1 MYFWSYMKEK
11 KILWADDE
19 IDMLKSH
26 ILFIEEKGYKI
37 TPVISGQDAIECFQE
52 EIFDVVFIDENMPG
66 ISGLET
72 LDTLKKINPSV
83 PVIMITKSE
92 DEGIMTHAIGKQI
105 ADYLIKPVNP
115 NQILLSLK
123 KILHKDDIVSEAVLT
138 GYRNEFMQI
147 SEQIND
153 TATHTDWINIYKNII
168 DWEINLAES
177 RSPLL
182 ESLLVQKQEADSV
195 FSRFIKVNYEKW
207 MLEKEN
213 TPLFSHQ
220 IFPQKVFPLL
230 DNGEK
235 VFFVLIDNFRLDQWY
250 AIKDLLTPHFNIAED
265 AYYSILPTAT
275 QYARNAIFAGLMPSD
290 IKKNY
295 PQYWKEE
302 SEEGSKNEHEEDLM
316 KAQLERHSKSISF
329 SYHKLMNSTAGEKLI
344 SNINQLK
351 NNDLN
356 IVVINFVDMLSHAR
370 TDSKMIRELASDEAA
385 YRSVTRSWF
394 RHSSTLELLKRIGE
408 AGAKVIITSD
418 HGTIRVKKP
427 MKVLGDKE
435 LNTNLRYK
443 VGRNIQYDRKKV
455 YDILKPENI
464 GLPSPHV
471 SSKYIFATNDD
482 FLAYPNDFQHYASF
496 YTDTFQH
503 GGISLEE
510 MIVPLMTIT
519 PK

>member
-1 MYFWSYMKEK
+1 MKNK

-37 TPVISGQDAIECFQE
+37 TPVISGQDAIDCFRE
-52 EIFDVVFIDENMPG
+52 ETFDVVFVDENMPG

-72 LDTLKKINPSV
+72 LDALKKINPSV

-123 KILHKDDIVSEAVLT
+123 KILHREDIVSEAVLT
-138 GYRNEFMQI
+138 GYRNEFSQI
-147 SEQIND
+147 SAEINSS
-153 TATHTDWINIYKNII
+153 ANYKDWIQIYKNLI

-177 RSPLL
+177 KSPLL
-182 ESLLVQKQEADSV
+182 DSLLVQKQEANTV
-195 FSRFIKVNYEKW
+195 FSRYIKVNYEKW
-207 MLEKEN
+207 MLTNED

-220 IFPQKVFPLL
+220 LFSEKVFPLL
-230 DNGEK
+230 DQGEK
-235 VFFVLIDNFRLDQWY
+235 VFFVLVDNFRLDQWH
-250 AIKDLLTPHFNIAED
+250 AIKDLLASSFNISED

-275 QYARNAIFAGLMPSD
+275 QYARNAIFSGLMPAE
-290 IKKNY
+290 IKKKH
-295 PQYWKEE
+295 PELWTEE
-302 SEEGSKNEHEEDLM
+302 SEEGSKNKYEKELIQY
-316 KAQLERHSKSISF
+316 QLQREAKDFSF
-329 SYHKLMNSTAGEKLI
+329 SYHKLMNSSAGEKLASDI
-344 SNINQLK
+344 KSLT

-356 IVVINFVDMLSHAR
+356 ILVVNFVDMLSHAR
-370 TDSKMIRELASDEAA
+370 TDSKMIRELASDESA

-394 RHSSTLELLKRIGE
+394 RHSSTLELLKAIGE
-408 AGAKVIITSD
+408 TRAKIILTSD

-427 MKVLGDKE
+427 LKVVGDKE

-443 VGRNIQYDRKKV
+443 LGRNFQYDRKKV
-455 YDILKPENI
+455 YDVLKPENI
-464 GLPSPHV
+464 GLPTPNISTR
-471 SSKYIFATNDD
+471 YIFATGDD
-482 FLAYPNDFQHYASF
+482 FFAYPNDYQHYVSF

-510 MIVPLMTIT
+510 MIIPLVTLEA
-519 PK
+519 K